1 MVLSAPDRQTALE
14 YVRQQHPAHAEELLA
29 FHSGAPLFDEDPGQT
44 ALRGEL
50 LQLLAAPRLLAV
62 LDYAA
67 AFDKQKQPLAVFLD
81 RLQKWLLDI
90 GLAQQNMPPL
100 YYPASREQSAAV
112 ARRTT
117 PAALFRLNG
126 RLNELIPYGRHTLSV
141 KMQLEYLLT
150 EYLHFWQNK

>member
-1 MVLSAPDRQTALE
+1 MKKSLF
-14 YVRQQHPAHAEELLA
+14 LLM
-29 FHSGAPLFDEDPGQT
+29 
-44 ALRGEL
+44 
-50 LQLLAAPRLLAV
+50 LAV

-81 RLQKWLLDI
+81 WLQKWLLDI

-112 ARRTT
+112 AGRTT

>member
-1 MVLSAPDRQTALE
+1 
-14 YVRQQHPAHAEELLA
+14 
-29 FHSGAPLFDEDPGQT
+29 
-44 ALRGEL
+44 
-50 LQLLAAPRLLAV
+50 
-62 LDYAA
+62 
-67 AFDKQKQPLAVFLD
+67 
-81 RLQKWLLDI
+81 
-90 GLAQQNMPPL
+90 MPPL

-112 ARRTT
+112 AERTT